1 MGSMAYLTI
10 GGYPIQ
16 SSKNYYYRWYFRK
29 KDRVIRP
36 RPKAGRNTLIWAAAE
51 QNEQQ
56 DVETDYL
63 YITTS
68 AVLRRR
74 LELDG
79 FNREVLEREFKERIA
94 ERIAAIEE
102 LAAYDSD
109 WANNLRIR
117 LPIMKSSTLDDWLR
131 VLKIAVDDGV
141 THWRYEDVKQNYTDL
156 LLHVLFAQDEFLDEP
171 PIHDTGFPCK
181 SLESMAIAML
191 EILPPE
197 TECTLDVTDLVD
209 EGWTD
214 SFEDLVEFSSD
225 FTTFYEVFS
234 TAIGD
239 TRSLLELAPNNP
251 TLARLLYANA
261 ITAMETYLSDT
272 LKKQV
277 LTKEHIRR
285 RFVQSNDAFKD
296 KKFTIQEIFSKLDGL
311 NDEIANAIDKI
322 SFHNLDKTPGIFTSV
337 LDTRFPH
344 ERMSELKKAVENR
357 HDIVHRNGKTTQ
369 GKSIE
374 VTMDNVK
381 EVIELVD
388 STVRYIDKQIKDGLL
403 DDDED

>member
-1 MGSMAYLTI
+1 MGSFAYLTI

-16 SSKNYYYRWYFRK
+16 SSKNYYHRWYFRK
-29 KDRVIRP
+29 KDRVSRP

-51 QNEQQ
+51 QNEQHEI
-56 DVETDYL
+56 ETDYR
-63 YITTS
+63 YVTTG
-68 AVLRRR
+68 AALRRR

-94 ERIAAIEE
+94 ERIASIEE
-102 LAAYDSD
+102 LSEYDSEQGND
-109 WANNLRIR
+109 LRMR
-117 LPIMKSSTLDDWLR
+117 LPILKSSTLDDWLR

-141 THWRYEDVKQNYTDL
+141 PSWRWGGVKQNYTDL
-156 LLHVLFAQDEFLDEP
+156 LLHALFGQDEFLDEP
-171 PIHDTGFPCK
+171 SIHDTGFPCK

-197 TECTLDVTDLVD
+197 TECALDVTDLVD
-209 EGWTD
+209 GGWTN
-214 SFEDLVEFSSD
+214 SFEDLVEFSKD

-239 TRSLLELAPNNP
+239 TRSLIELAPNNP

-277 LTKEHIRR
+277 LTREPIRR

-296 KKFTIQEIFSKLDGL
+296 KKFTIQEIFSKLDSL
-311 NDEIANAIDKI
+311 NDEVVNAIDKM
-322 SFHNLDKTPGIFTSV
+322 SFHNLDKTPALFTSV
-337 LDTRFPH
+337 LDTKFPH
-344 ERMSELKKAVENR
+344 ERMSDLKMAVENR

-374 VTMDNVK
+374 VSMVDVM
-381 EVIELVD
+381 EVIELVE
-388 STVRYIDKQIKDGLL
+388 STVMHIDKQIKDGLL
-403 DDDED
+403 DDED